1 MEGLSGWAKLAA
13 WLSEAW
19 GYFAAVVAGGLILL
33 SAIKIY
39 NTFADPVKAKKK
51 KRADKDAEVNARLVN
66 LEEHDKKDMAR
77 FDEFDKK
84 LDRVEKDFNE
94 RMEKQEDTNQ
104 IMLESLLSIVTHMI
118 DGNGIDG
125 LKDARKALIT
135 AVIKR
140 DKPVP

>member
-1 MEGLSGWAKLAA
+1 MTGWEKFVSWLAES
-13 WLSEAW
+13 WV
-19 GYFAAVVAGGLILL
+19 YFAAVVAGGLIIL

-39 NTFADPVKAKKK
+39 KTFADPVKEKKK
-51 KRADKDAEVNARLVN
+51 KRAERDAEVDSRLVK
-66 LEEHDKKDMAR
+66 LEEHDKKDMER

-118 DGNGIDG
+118 DGNGIKG
-125 LKDARKALIT
+125 LKDARNTLIA

-140 DKPVP
+140 DKPVS

>member
-1 MEGLSGWAKLAA
+1 MSEWEKFIS
-13 WLSEAW
+13 WLSDSW
-19 GYFAAVVAGGLILL
+19 GYFALIVAAGLVLL

-39 NTFADPVKAKKK
+39 KTFADPVKAKKK
-51 KRADKDAEVNARLVN
+51 KREDKDAEVDGRLDK
-66 LEEHDKKDMAR
+66 LEDHDKKDMER

-118 DGNGIDG
+118 DGNGING
-125 LKDARKALIT
+125 LKDARNALIA

-140 DKPVP
+140 DKPVS